1 MIIKHVA
8 IKSAKKSS
16 FIGLVRYLTGAQGK
30 GVRVGEV
37 LITNCHSA
45 EAQNAALEVTITQQQ
60 NTRSHADKTYHLI
73 VSFRAGESPT
83 PEILKAIEQKIC
95 DGLGFGEHQRISV
108 VHHDTDNLHM
118 HIAINKV
125 HPARLTVHEPYNA
138 YHTFA
143 KLCDRL
149 EKAFGLQR
157 DNHTPGKTTS
167 ESRAADME
175 QHAAVESLLGWIRRE
190 CADQIREARTWAQL
204 HQALEEHGL
213 QLRERGNGFVITSE
227 DGIAVKASS
236 VVREFSKEKL
246 ENRLGSFQ
254 PSPHTTSAH
263 RPGGRYSKQ
272 PTGTNADTTA
282 LFARYKSSQHLAMTT
297 RADEWREAAA
307 RKQRLIEAAK
317 RTGRLKRAA
326 IKLVR
331 ASHTSK
337 KLMYAAT
344 SKVLREEIAAVN
356 RQHFKERQRIHDKYR
371 RLAWADWLRQEAQAG
386 DQEALQALRARRKD
400 SVHHGDTLRGTGA
413 RQEPFAGAR
422 HDSVTKK
429 GTLIYRFGASVVR
442 DDGARLDVA
451 RGASD
456 AELEA
461 ALRLAIAR
469 YGSRISVTGSDQFK
483 EQIARAAA
491 AAHLSVS
498 FDDDALERRRQLLA
512 QSTTTK
518 GNHHGNDTNQH
529 AGTGRRPDRGR
540 HGSRAAAASR
550 AAVGASAKPPA
561 GEQQQQQHSHGA
573 QPHAGNPG
581 ATAPAAARH
590 HLRGL
595 SELGV
600 VHVPE
605 RTEMLLPGDV
615 PDHVGKPGAEP
626 AHGVR
631 RHLHRTGRRAAHVKR
646 TGQVAGGKPLV
657 AGAGTAPP
665 PASQG
670 RLLPLSR
677 LGKLEVDKA
686 TAAGPHRI
694 EERGANKPAAQLD
707 GHVESSADR
716 VRVHAPPSPAGT
728 GDIQKTNAPQPERE
742 AEKEAGTSPVSTKN
756 IHTSSKT
763 RQLRAA
769 EKYVIEREQK
779 RVNGFD
785 IPKHKLYT
793 FSEDTSAEF
802 VGLRRID
809 AQALALLR
817 LGDGIAVLPVDD
829 ATAQRLKRLPRGQTV
844 TVTPA
849 GTVKRKGRS
858 R

>member
-8 IKSAKKSS
+8 MKSAKKSS
-16 FIGLVRYLTGAQGK
+16 FIGLIRYLIGAQGK
-30 GVRVGEV
+30 DVRVGEV
-37 LITNCHSA
+37 LLTNCQSA
-45 EAQNAALEVTITQQQ
+45 DARNAALEVTITQEQ

-73 VSFRAGESPT
+73 VSFREGESPA

-143 KLCDRL
+143 KLCDRM

-167 ESRAADME
+167 ENRAADLE

-204 HQALEEHGL
+204 HQALDEHGL
-213 QLRERGNGFVITSE
+213 QLRARGNGFVITSE
-227 DGIAVKASS
+227 DGISVKASS
-236 VVREFSKEKL
+236 VAREFSKEKL
-246 ENRLGSFQ
+246 ESRLGSFQ
-254 PSPHTTSAH
+254 PSPHTTPAQ
-263 RPGGRYSKQ
+263 RPGKRYSKQ

-282 LFARYKSSQHLAMTT
+282 LFARYKSSQHLAMAT
-297 RADEWREAAA
+297 RADEWRKAAT

-317 RTGRLKRAA
+317 RNGRLKRAA
-326 IKLVR
+326 IRLVR
-331 ASHTSK
+331 ASRTGK

-344 SKVLREEIAAVN
+344 SKVLRDEITAIN
-356 RQHFKERQRIHDKYR
+356 RQYLKERQQIHGKYR
-371 RLAWADWLRQEAQAG
+371 RLAWADWLRQEAHAG
-386 DQEALQALRARRKD
+386 DQEALQALRARRKA
-400 SVHHGDTLRGTGA
+400 STHHGDTLRGTGPVQA
-413 RQEPFAGAR
+413 PFAGAR

-451 RGASD
+451 RGATQ

-461 ALRLAIAR
+461 ALRLAMAR
-469 YGSRISVTGSDQFK
+469 YGHRISVTGSEQFK
-483 EQIARAAA
+483 EHIARAAA

-512 QSTTTK
+512 QSTTRK
-518 GNHHGNDTNQH
+518 GNHHGNDTNQY
-529 AGTGRRPDRGR
+529 AGAGRRPDQGR
-540 HGSRAAAASR
+540 HGSRAAVTGRPAER
-550 AAVGASAKPPA
+550 ASARRPA
-561 GEQQQQQHSHGA
+561 GQQQHAHGT

-581 ATAPAAARH
+581 AAPPAAARH

-615 PDHVGKPGAEP
+615 PDHLGKPGAEP

-631 RHLHRTGRRAAHVKR
+631 RYLHRPGRRAAHVR
-646 TGQVAGGKPLV
+646 RGGQIAGGKPLV
-657 AGAGTAPP
+657 ASAGTAPP

-677 LGKLEVDKA
+677 LGRLALDKA
-686 TAAGPHRI
+686 AAPGLPRVEQRDENQQGSQSTAPVKDTARRP
-694 EERGANKPAAQLD
+694 PAHL
-707 GHVESSADR
+707 
-716 VRVHAPPSPAGT
+716 PSPPAGT
-728 GDIQKTNAPQPERE
+728 GNVQTASNAQPKRGVERD
-742 AEKEAGTSPVSTKN
+742 AGQPADATKN
-756 IHTSSKT
+756 IQIPSKT

-769 EKYVIEREQK
+769 EKYIIEREQK

-802 VGLRRID
+802 AGLRRID

-844 TVTPA
+844 TVTAA
-849 GTVKRKGRS
+849 GTVKRKGWS